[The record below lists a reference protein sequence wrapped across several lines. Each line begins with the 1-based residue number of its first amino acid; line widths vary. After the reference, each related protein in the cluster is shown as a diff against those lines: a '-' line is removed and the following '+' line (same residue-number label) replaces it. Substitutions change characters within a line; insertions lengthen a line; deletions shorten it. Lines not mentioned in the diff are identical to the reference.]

1 MQHVI
6 SLDVG
11 GTNLRAAIVNEKF
24 EIVRVIRK
32 TTLTG
37 SVELFL
43 KQIVDIIEDLDYAKF
58 NPLNIVVDI
67 PGRVRYDGFIYALPN
82 IRIEKI
88 ALKDYLEFYFKLPTF
103 VKNDAE
109 MAGLAEAML
118 GVGRS
123 LKSTFF
129 ITISTGVGGAYI
141 ENGHI
146 KQINDEIG
154 HTLYNYKGRYYEF
167 EKICSGQG
175 LLNLCAINGLE
186 IEKTAHFF
194 ERVRLGD
201 ATIFPIFSDWLNLMD
216 QFLDFI
222 EKTYQPSV
230 IALTGGVMRSS
241 DVFLSEL
248 VERHPNLI
256 LKPTHFAQDSGLIGS
271 ACYGFQQEDLN
282 Q

>member
-1 MQHVI
+1 MRHVI

-11 GTNLRAAIVNEKF
+11 GTNLRAAIVNENY

-43 KQIVDIIEDLDYAKF
+43 KQIVDIIEDLEFASF
-58 NPLNIVVDI
+58 QPLNIVVDI

-88 ALKDYLEFYFKLPTF
+88 ALKEYLEFYFKLPVY

-118 GVGRS
+118 GVGRG

-129 ITISTGVGGAYI
+129 ITISTGIGGAYV

-154 HTLYNYKGRYYEF
+154 HTLYDYQGQYYEF
-167 EKICSGQG
+167 EKLCSGQG
-175 LLNLCAINGLE
+175 LLNLCTLNNVV

-201 ATIFPIFSDWLNLMD
+201 ALIFPIFSDWLSLMD

-248 VERHPNLI
+248 QERHPHLL
-256 LKPTHFAQDSGLIGS
+256 LKPTYFAQDSGLVGS
-271 ACYGFQQEDLN
+271 ACYGFQQLSLIE
-282 Q
+282 

>member
-1 MQHVI
+1 M
-6 SLDVG
+6 
-11 GTNLRAAIVNEKF
+11 
-24 EIVRVIRK
+24 
-32 TTLTG
+32 
-37 SVELFL
+37 
-43 KQIVDIIEDLDYAKF
+43 
-58 NPLNIVVDI
+58 
-67 PGRVRYDGFIYALPN
+67 RYDGFIYALPN

-88 ALKDYLEFYFKLPTF
+88 CFKRLLESIFKLQLLSKIDAEWLDWPKRCSVSAV
-103 VKNDAE
+103 VKNQH
-109 MAGLAEAML
+109 
-118 GVGRS
+118 
-123 LKSTFF
+123 F

-222 EKTYQPSV
+222 EKTFS
-230 IALTGGVMRSS
+230 LRSLRS
-241 DVFLSEL
+241 L
-248 VERHPNLI
+248 
-256 LKPTHFAQDSGLIGS
+256 AG
-271 ACYGFQQEDLN
+271 
-282 Q
+282 